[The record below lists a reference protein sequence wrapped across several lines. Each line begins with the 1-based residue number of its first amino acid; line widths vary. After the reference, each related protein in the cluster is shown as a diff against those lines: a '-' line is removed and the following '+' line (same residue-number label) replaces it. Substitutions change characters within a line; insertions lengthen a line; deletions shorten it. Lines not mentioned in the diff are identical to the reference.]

1 MYAYIIRRLIFGVI
15 TIIAVS
21 ILVFV
26 VLRILPGDPLVAIFG
41 ADGFTKLTQAERD
54 GYMKALGLSDPLWL
68 QYLNWVKDI
77 LSGNFGRSF
86 FRAESVAEMLAR
98 RGPLTAQ
105 IAIFSVLL
113 SWIIGIP
120 VALISALKPNSIADN
135 VVRFLSILFLAVP
148 GFWLGMLTIL
158 GMLFWFG
165 YRPPL
170 TFPGYWL
177 YCGDNPTV
185 HLIGDRQGEEGL
197 PERKVGHTGLVDHI
211 AFSCTGLA
219 AMRAH
224 LDKHKVTYTARV
236 IPRDRQTQ
244 IFLHDPNGVAV
255 ELNYPPE
262 ETPPD

>member
-1 MYAYIIRRLIFGVI
+1 MRRSQARGGARRRWSIFKPSEIAWRLGKCDQTHCTKGGSATIRVI
-15 TIIAVS
+15 TLAEETKMG
-21 ILVFV
+21 LQGLNHYT
-26 VLRILPGDPLVAIFG
+26 LRPVDLEA
-41 ADGFTKLTQAERD
+41 TKDFYE
-54 GYMKALGLSDPLWL
+54 KVLGLEL
-68 QYLNWVKDI
+68 
-77 LSGNFGRSF
+77 
-86 FRAESVAEMLAR
+86 
-98 RGPLTAQ
+98 
-105 IAIFSVLL
+105 
-113 SWIIGIP
+113 
-120 VALISALKPNSIADN
+120 
-135 VVRFLSILFLAVP
+135 
-148 GFWLGMLTIL
+148 
-158 GMLFWFG
+158 G

-197 PERKVGHTGLVDHI
+197 PERKIGHTGLVDHI

-224 LDKHKVTYTARV
+224 LDKHNVAYTARV